1 MRLVVLSVILL
12 IVLLS
17 SIRLSP
23 LANGQTFPNV
33 TSYRVTGAPNY
44 DAPGNESFW
53 NGMDWMNIPLAASA
67 SPGGGHTADVSIKSA
82 NDGFNV
88 YILLKWVDKVGPS
101 FGAQEELYTA
111 PDGTLLPLSEE
122 ATMNVT
128 QLFYNS
134 TYYYQDRVAVLWF
147 LAGDR
152 QQSPV
157 MELGSSGAI
166 TGGAA
171 DIWHWQ
177 SVPTDHDPRDQDF
190 PGGYTDPT
198 GRALYPNNNMSFAED
213 DFTNMTG
220 FFVTAGNFGA
230 DAPNLD
236 SYADPFIVHVGNAF
250 SDSNQTWSIE
260 MVRSFT
266 TSDPQFQVQLKTGAI
281 YFAAFAVWNGK
292 LGESAHIKSVS
303 QWYTISI
310 SDSPPPYLSTNL
322 TSQMPEITPILAAEV
337 GLGLLITGIIIG
349 IVLRS
354 KNKG

>member
-1 MRLVVLSVILL
+1 
-12 IVLLS
+12 
-17 SIRLSP
+17 
-23 LANGQTFPNV
+23 
-33 TSYRVTGAPNY
+33 
-44 DAPGNESFW
+44 
-53 NGMDWMNIPLAASA
+53 MDWTNVPLAASA

-82 NDGFNV
+82 NDGFNI
-88 YILLKWVDKVGPS
+88 YILLKWTDKVGPS
-101 FGAQEELYTA
+101 FGAEEELYTA

-134 TYYYQDRVAVLWF
+134 TFYYQDRAAILWF

-152 QQSPV
+152 QQWPA

-177 SVPTDHDPRDQDF
+177 SVPTDNDPRDQDF

-198 GRALYPNNNMSFAED
+198 GRALYPNNKMSFAED

-220 FFVTAGNFGA
+220 YFVTAGSFGA

-236 SYADPFIVHVGNAF
+236 PYADPFIIHAGNAF
-250 SDSNQTWSIE
+250 SDSNKTWTVE
-260 MVRSFT
+260 MARVFT
-266 TSDPQFQVQLKTGAI
+266 TSDPQYQVQFADGAI
-281 YFAAFAVWNGK
+281 YYAAFAIWNGM

-303 QWYTISI
+303 QWYTITI
-310 SDSPPPYLSTNL
+310 SDKPPPYLSVIPAGQ
-322 TSQMPEITPILAAEV
+322 TSGISPTLAGVV

-349 IVLRS
+349 IVLRP